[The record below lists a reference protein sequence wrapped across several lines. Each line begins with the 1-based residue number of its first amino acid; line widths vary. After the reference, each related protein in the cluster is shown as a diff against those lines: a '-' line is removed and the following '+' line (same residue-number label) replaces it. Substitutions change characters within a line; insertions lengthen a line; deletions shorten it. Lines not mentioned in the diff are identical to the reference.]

1 MKKWVRLIHIFEHM
15 ASYLKQIIRPSC
27 CQCICSDQIALR
39 EHNFQPKNLENYLCL
54 LWNTNSH
61 ISKFSF
67 HVLNREH
74 NWEINL
80 IFHLVNIY
88 SLSFFLS
95 CRAVSVSIQ
104 PESINLVPYFFVFRA
119 IYVVLSLPVN
129 LYIASLMG
137 TFTLSLV
144 CTFLPSRAQVFDL
157 RLSIYLSICLPS
169 LYLSIKISIHPSIRI
184 SHSLSLHMHT
194 DGHTQVSTKKEFPE
208 N

>member
-1 MKKWVRLIHIFEHM
+1 M

-27 CQCICSDQIALR
+27 YQCIRSDQIALR

-88 SLSFFLS
+88 SLPFFLS

-137 TFTLSLV
+137 TFTPSLV

-157 RLSIYLSICLPS
+157 RLSIYLSTIFVSVNQNIYPAIHP
-169 LYLSIKISIHPSIRI
+169 YLSLPLFTYAYRWTHSSVNQERI
-184 SHSLSLHMHT
+184 SWKLRQI
-194 DGHTQVSTKKEFPE
+194 DV
-208 N
+208 